1 MSDLKT
7 LNAVLLEKSLL
18 AGDISDL
25 VNTFIRDNPDVLD
38 IEILTQTTSFET
50 RDGEVK
56 EIHVSIKLIM

>member
-7 LNAVLLEKSLL
+7 LNAVLLEKGFL
-18 AGDISDL
+18 AGEISDL
-25 VNTFIRDNPDVLD
+25 INTFIRNNPDVLD

-50 RDGEVK
+50 RDGEIK